1 MFSDRLKRQ
10 DYWGLAGAAL
20 LGVSAYAIS
29 IGYPFLFDDVRVII
43 QQPELNQL
51 SNWKDVLAATWWPEG
66 LYRPLTRLSIAFD
79 WTVSDGNPHYFHAV
93 NVALHAM
100 ATMLVFLVVRVTLGT
115 VGATAAALLFAAH
128 PVHVEAVANVV
139 GRAEVLATL
148 FALSAALLY
157 HWDGVLAEARDL
169 GWRRWLASFGTLAS
183 LVLGVASKESALAIP
198 GILIMVDWLDGA
210 GSHKPVATGLRR
222 HAVLWLGAVALS
234 VAWVMLRA
242 TVIGDFAGDFPGPG
256 LYGQDFWGRLWV
268 MAPVVL
274 QYLRLF
280 VFPYHLSADYSPN
293 HIPAVASPT
302 VLGLLGLAALAACIA
317 GALRVRRSTPVITFA
332 LAWIGGTL
340 LIVSNLIVPS
350 GVLLAERSMYLPSVG
365 VVLIAGWI
373 VERTVS
379 RWSRAT
385 TAVLVVVLALGVTR
399 TVTRAQVWRGA
410 DIFYLKLVENASGSF
425 RSQWTAGM
433 IFYDRGNREEGE
445 RLLRAAI
452 DTYPLFAN
460 VYFDLGRRLQ
470 EDGRWLEAAQSFDAS
485 FRIDSTRVG
494 DAASAVVNY
503 LRAGMPDTA
512 QVIADR
518 ARSINPHHPRVFL
531 AQADMAIAH
540 SRPLEAMTWR
550 RQANLVEP
558 DAPGYWFLTADAA
571 IRAEYCPEAI
581 RSTARLRDVDPE
593 FSELD
598 TLDDRMRAL
607 GCDF

>member
-1 MFSDRLKRQ
+1 MFSGRLKRQ

-20 LGVSAYAIS
+20 LGVAAFAIS

-43 QQPELNQL
+43 QQPELNEL

-66 LYRPLTRLSIAFD
+66 LYRPVTRLSIALD
-79 WTVSDGNPHYFHAV
+79 WTLSDGNPHYFHAV

-100 ATMLVFLVVRVTLGT
+100 AIILVFLVVRVPLGT
-115 VGATAAALLFAAH
+115 IGATAAALLFAAH

-148 FALSAALLY
+148 FSLSAALLY
-157 HWDGVLAEARDL
+157 HWDGVLAEARDV
-169 GWRRWLASFGTLAS
+169 GWKRWVASFGTLAS

-198 GILIMVDWLDGA
+198 GILIIVDWLDGA
-210 GSHKPVATGLRR
+210 GSHKPMATGVRR
-222 HAVLWLGAVALS
+222 HAVLWFGSVVLS

-242 TVIGDFAGDFPGPG
+242 TIIGDYAGDFPGPG
-256 LYGQDFWGRLWV
+256 LYGQDFWGRMWV

-293 HIPAVASPT
+293 HLPAVPSPT

-317 GALRVRRSTPVITFA
+317 GAWRVRRSTPVITFA

-385 TAVLVVVLALGVTR
+385 AAVLVVVLALGVTR
-399 TVTRAQVWRGA
+399 TVTRVQVWRDA
-410 DIFYLKLVENASGSF
+410 DVFYPKLVQDARGSF

-452 DTYPLFAN
+452 YTYPLFSN

-470 EDGRWLEAAQSFDAS
+470 EDGRWLEAAQSFDAA

-503 LRAGMPDTA
+503 LRAGMLDTA

-518 ARSINPHHPRVFL
+518 ARSINPYHPRVFL
-531 AQADMAIAH
+531 AQADMAMAH

-550 RQANLVEP
+550 RQANLMAP

-571 IRAEYCPEAI
+571 IRAEYCPEAM

-598 TLDDRMRAL
+598 SLDDRMRAL

>member
-1 MFSDRLKRQ
+1 MFSGRLKRQ
-10 DYWGLAGAAL
+10 DYWGLAGEAL
-20 LGVSAYAIS
+20 LGVAAFAIS

-43 QQPELNQL
+43 QQPELNEL

-66 LYRPLTRLSIAFD
+66 LYRPVTRLSIALD
-79 WTVSDGNPHYFHAV
+79 WTLSDGNPHYFHAV

-100 ATMLVFLVVRVTLGT
+100 AIILVFLVVRVPLGT

-148 FALSAALLY
+148 FSLSAVLLY
-157 HWDGVLAEARDL
+157 HWDGVLAEARDVS
-169 GWRRWLASFGTLAS
+169 WRRWVASFGTLAS

-210 GSHKPVATGLRR
+210 GSDKPMATGVRR
-222 HAVLWLGAVALS
+222 HAVLWFGSVVLS

-242 TVIGDFAGDFPGPG
+242 TVIGDYAGDFPGPG
-256 LYGQDFWGRLWV
+256 LYGQDFWGRMWV

-293 HIPAVASPT
+293 HLPAVPSPT
-302 VLGLLGLAALAACIA
+302 VLGLLGLAALAACFA

-385 TAVLVVVLALGVTR
+385 AAVLVVVLALGVTR
-399 TVTRAQVWRGA
+399 TVTRVQVWRDA
-410 DIFYLKLVENASGSF
+410 DIFYLKLVEHARGSF

-445 RLLRAAI
+445 RLLRGAI
-452 DTYPLFAN
+452 NTYPLFAN

-470 EDGRWLEAAQSFDAS
+470 EDGRWLEAAQSFDAA

-503 LRAGMPDTA
+503 LRAGMLDTA

-518 ARSINPHHPRVFL
+518 ARSINPYHPRVFL
-531 AQADMAIAH
+531 AQADMAMAH

-550 RQANLVEP
+550 RQANLIEP
-558 DAPGYWFLTADAA
+558 EAPGYWFLTADAA

-581 RSTARLRDVDPE
+581 KSTARLRDVDPE

-598 TLDDRMRAL
+598 SLDDRMRAL

>member
-1 MFSDRLKRQ
+1 MFSGRLRRQ
-10 DYWGLAGAAL
+10 DYWGIAGAAL
-20 LGVSAYAIS
+20 LGVAAFAIS

-43 QQPELNQL
+43 QQPELNEL
-51 SNWKDVLAATWWPEG
+51 SNWREVLAATWWPEG
-66 LYRPLTRLSIAFD
+66 LYRPLTRLSIALD

-93 NVALHAM
+93 NVALHAI
-100 ATMLVFLVVRVTLGT
+100 AVMLVFLVVRVPLGT
-115 VGATAAALLFAAH
+115 LGATAAALLFAAH

-148 FALSAALLY
+148 FSLSAALLY
-157 HWDGVLAEARDL
+157 HWDGVLAEARDV
-169 GWRRWLASFGTLAS
+169 GWRRWIASFGTLAS

-210 GSHKPVATGLRR
+210 GSHKPMATGVRR
-222 HAVLWLGAVALS
+222 HAVLWFGSVVLA

-242 TVIGDFAGDFPGPG
+242 TVVGDIAGAFPGPG

-280 VFPYHLSADYSPN
+280 VFPYRLSADYSPDYL
-293 HIPAVASPT
+293 PAVPSPT

-365 VVLIAGWI
+365 IVLMAGWI
-373 VERTVS
+373 VERTIV

-385 TAVLVVVLALGVTR
+385 AAVLAVVLALGVTR
-399 TVTRAQVWRGA
+399 TVTRAQVWRDA
-410 DIFYLKLVENASGSF
+410 NTFYINLVQDARGSF
-425 RSQWTAGM
+425 RSEWTAGM
-433 IFYDRGNREEGE
+433 MWYELGDREQGE
-445 RLLRAAI
+445 RLLWKAI
-452 DTYPLFAN
+452 NTYPLFSN
-460 VYFDLGRRLQ
+460 VYSDLGNRLQ
-470 EDGRWLEAAQSFDAS
+470 EDGRWLEAARVFGAA

-503 LRAGMPDTA
+503 LRADMIDTA

-518 ARSINPHHPRVFL
+518 ARSIDPHHPRVFL
-531 AQADMAIAH
+531 AMADMAMAH
-540 SRPLEAMTWR
+540 SHPLEAMTWR
-550 RQANLVEP
+550 RQANLAEP
-558 DAPGYWFLTADAA
+558 EASGYWFLTADAA

-581 RSTARLRDVDPE
+581 KSTARLRDLDPE

-598 TLDDRMRAL
+598 SLDERMRAL

>member
-1 MFSDRLKRQ
+1 MFSGRLKRQ

-20 LGVSAYAIS
+20 LGVAAFAIS
-29 IGYPFLFDDVRVII
+29 IGYPFLYDDVRVII
-43 QQPELNQL
+43 QQPELNEL

-79 WTVSDGNPHYFHAV
+79 WTVSGGNPHYFHAV

-100 ATMLVFLVVRVTLGT
+100 AIILVFLIVRVPLGT
-115 VGATAAALLFAAH
+115 VGATVAALLFAAH

-148 FALSAALLY
+148 FSLSAALLY
-157 HWDGVLAEARDL
+157 HWDGVLAEARDV
-169 GWRRWLASFGTLAS
+169 GWKRWVASFGTLAS

-210 GSHKPVATGLRR
+210 GSHKPMATGVRR
-222 HAVLWLGAVALS
+222 HAVLWFGSVVLS

-242 TVIGDFAGDFPGPG
+242 TIIGDYAGDFPGPG
-256 LYGQDFWGRLWV
+256 LYGQDFWGRMWV

-293 HIPAVASPT
+293 HLPAVPSPT

-385 TAVLVVVLALGVTR
+385 AAVLVVVLALGVTR
-399 TVTRAQVWRGA
+399 TVTRVQVWRDA
-410 DIFYLKLVENASGSF
+410 DVFYLQLVQDARGSF

-433 IFYDRGNREEGE
+433 ILYDRGNREEGE

-452 DTYPLFAN
+452 YTYPLFSN

-470 EDGRWLEAAQSFDAS
+470 EDGRWLEAAQSFDAA

-503 LRAGMPDTA
+503 LRAGMLDTA

-518 ARSINPHHPRVFL
+518 ARSINPYHPRVFL
-531 AQADMAIAH
+531 AQADMAMAH

-550 RQANLVEP
+550 RQANLIEP

-598 TLDDRMRAL
+598 SLDDRMRAL

>member
-1 MFSDRLKRQ
+1 MFSSPLSRRDAWSLLAAI
-10 DYWGLAGAAL
+10 GLAIAAY
-20 LGVSAYAIS
+20 VMS
-29 IGYPFLFDDVRVII
+29 IGYGFVFDDISII
-43 QQPELNQL
+43 TQQPELVVL
-51 SNWKDVLAATWWPEG
+51 SNWKEILTATWWPDA
-66 LYRPLTRLSIAFD
+66 LYRPVTRISLAID
-79 WTVSDGNPHYFHAV
+79 WTVGGGHPQFMHMV
-93 NVALHAM
+93 NVAMHA
-100 ATMLVFLVVRVTLGT
+100 AVTALLFLLVRVPLGT
-115 VGATAAALLFAAH
+115 VGAGVATALFAVH

-139 GRAEVLATL
+139 GRAEILATL
-148 FALSAALLY
+148 FAVAAALLY
-157 HWDGVLAEARDL
+157 HWDGVLAEARDVS
-169 GWRRWLASFGTLAS
+169 WRRWVASFGTLAS

-210 GSHKPVATGLRR
+210 GSHKPMATGVRR
-222 HAVLWLGAVALS
+222 HAVLWFGSVVLS

-242 TVIGDFAGDFPGPG
+242 TVIGDYAGDFPGPG
-256 LYGQDFWGRLWV
+256 LYGQDFWGRMWV

-280 VFPYHLSADYSPN
+280 VFPYHLSADYAPN
-293 HIPAVASPT
+293 HLPAVPSPT

-385 TAVLVVVLALGVTR
+385 AAVLVVVLALGMTR
-399 TVTRAQVWRGA
+399 TVARVQVWR
-410 DIFYLKLVENASGSF
+410 DDDVFYLKLVQDARGSF

-433 IFYDRGNREEGE
+433 ILYDRGNREEGE

-452 DTYPLFAN
+452 YTYPLFSN

-470 EDGRWLEAAQSFDAS
+470 EDGRWLEAAQSFDAA

-503 LRAGMPDTA
+503 LRAGMLDTA

-518 ARSINPHHPRVFL
+518 ARSINPYHPRVFL
-531 AQADMAIAH
+531 AQADMAMAH

-550 RQANLVEP
+550 RQANLMAP

-598 TLDDRMRAL
+598 SLDDRMRAL